1 MSNELN
7 DIVNNYYLAILEYE
21 EFLKIH
27 EPKTDYKGMP
37 FIQKKTLM
45 YINDFYKKDFMPWR
59 SLKGDIR
66 KNLFDIFS
74 SKDIEK
80 IMPYLRAED
89 ELGDILTEEAEID
102 LTKYY
107 KSKG

>member
-37 FIQKKTLM
+37 FMQKKILKYM
-45 YINDFYKKDFMPWR
+45 
-59 SLKGDIR
+59 SLVLI
-66 KNLFDIFS
+66 
-74 SKDIEK
+74 
-80 IMPYLRAED
+80 
-89 ELGDILTEEAEID
+89 
-102 LTKYY
+102 
-107 KSKG
+107 